1 MAKGTREALKAMPD
15 IRELNQKY
23 GEEEDNLLNLLAGIT
38 LVMMIGAL
46 LSLGLKF
53 MN

>member
-1 MAKGTREALKAMPD
+1 MPKGTRDALKAMPD
-15 IRELNQKY
+15 PRELKQKY

-38 LVMMIGAL
+38 LVMIVGAL